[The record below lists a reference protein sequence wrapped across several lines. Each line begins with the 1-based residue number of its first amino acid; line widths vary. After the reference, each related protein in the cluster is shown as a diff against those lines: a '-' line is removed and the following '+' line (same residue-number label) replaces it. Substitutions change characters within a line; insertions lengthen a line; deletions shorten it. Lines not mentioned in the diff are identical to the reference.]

1 MGYKVNTKENPMK
14 EITQT
19 YTTMQGVTKDF
30 EAMTKEDFHC
40 LLKAKERR
48 IEKLRVHNKGLAHR
62 LSFYRNL

>member
-1 MGYKVNTKENPMK
+1 MK

-30 EAMTKEDFHC
+30 EAMTKEDFHY

-48 IEKLRVHNKGLAHR
+48 IEKLRVWNKGLAR
-62 LSFYRNL
+62 LASERTYKEA